1 MKQNEYRNMKHVGE
15 WNQGQGY
22 ELISRNDKAGNNG
35 LNRAGLEDRR
45 RLHAGSECFGT
56 RETIGVR
63 KVHVIT
69 KEF

>member
-1 MKQNEYRNMKHVGE
+1 M
-15 WNQGQGY
+15 
-22 ELISRNDKAGNNG
+22 LNNHPTTAWIG
-35 LNRAGLEDRR
+35 FAFGGDIALVRARPWLCP
-45 RLHAGSECFGT
+45 GSPETPYNPRYPSYECFGT